1 MSVGVLQLPWDP
13 AQIDR
18 RIHQQR
24 LASSLGGALLK
35 CIHTDRYHRAFLFD
49 TDCIP
54 LSITIGQP
62 QPEIHACK
70 DETGIELEAQ
80 QPSLQLHLYFMFKKK
95 QRGTSGGCRTAA
107 STSTE
112 GQFPEERQDTIT
124 ASYPRRS

>member
-70 DETGIELEAQ
+70 DETGIDLEAQ
-80 QPSLQLHLYFMFKKK
+80 QPSLQLHLYFIFKKSK
-95 QRGTSGGCRTAA
+95 GAPQEAA
-107 STSTE
+107 
-112 GQFPEERQDTIT
+112 GRQLQQAQKVSFLKKGKTQ
-124 ASYPRRS
+124 